1 MWKLDVEQEME
12 DPSRIY
18 LYPNAIEIVS
28 SHLKKA
34 SCQSFKVYLML
45 PFLTEGAYGK
55 LRCGKKKT
63 NFYLVTRSL
72 TQRPPSTPGNS
83 DTENIFAILKARG
96 TLPQTQHMFLL
107 QGAPSW
113 VGQA

>member
-45 PFLTEGAYGK
+45 PFLTSLLCARK
-55 LRCGKKKT
+55 FLPLPNPSAPWKT
-63 NFYLVTRSL
+63 VFPL
-72 TQRPPSTPGNS
+72 TMV
-83 DTENIFAILKARG
+83 L
-96 TLPQTQHMFLL
+96 
-107 QGAPSW
+107 
-113 VGQA
+113 